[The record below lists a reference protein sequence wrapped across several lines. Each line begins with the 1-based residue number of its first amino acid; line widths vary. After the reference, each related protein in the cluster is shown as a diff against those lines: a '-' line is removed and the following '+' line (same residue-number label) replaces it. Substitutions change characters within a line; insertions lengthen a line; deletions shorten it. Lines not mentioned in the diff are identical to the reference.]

1 MSHIQNYKLP
11 DFARVYTVHILKTGE
26 IITSLDDYLKVQD
39 RFAWVDQAYIIST
52 IFRLRRLTQSPNK
65 SVIVLYEEGQRIKE
79 HINVEE
85 NFIPLIFN

>member
-1 MSHIQNYKLP
+1 MSHIQTYRLP

-26 IITSLDDYLKVQD
+26 IISTLEDYLKVQG

-65 SVIVLYEEGQRIKE
+65 SVIVIYEEGRTIKE
-79 HINVEE
+79 HINVED
-85 NFIPLIFN
+85 NFMPLVFT